1 MNKFIT
7 LQGITP
13 SDLLN
18 QIDTIIQ
25 SRIKEHL
32 EKQQGSNFEKAEY
45 RKGTEVCKYLGI
57 SAPTLYSYVERGLI
71 TRYEIAGRPKYNTK
85 EIVALLIEIEQKR
98 A

>member
-1 MNKFIT
+1 MQEQII

-13 SDLLN
+13 SDLLTK
-18 QIDTIIQ
+18 IDLIIQ

-32 EKQQGSNFEKAEY
+32 EKQQESKFEKAEY

-57 SAPTLYSYVERGLI
+57 SPPTLYAYVERGLI
-71 TRYEIAGRPKYNTK
+71 KRYEIAGRPKYNTK
-85 EIVALLIEIEQKR
+85 EIAALLIQIEQKR